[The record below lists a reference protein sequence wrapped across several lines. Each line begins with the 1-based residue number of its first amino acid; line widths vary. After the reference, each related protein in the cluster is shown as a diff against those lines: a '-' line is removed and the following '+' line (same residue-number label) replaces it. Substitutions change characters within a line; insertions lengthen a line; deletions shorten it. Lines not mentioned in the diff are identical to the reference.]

1 MAGPALSALLV
12 LLAALLPS
20 ATGYCA
26 GLGRNPGFRTAPIVE
41 QVTLT
46 SVRVSWEGLVTR
58 IECAD
63 QFIVKSWLTRNP
75 NDYQMSDLLPLTQFS
90 YIVRDLVPNQD
101 YVFQAVAREDKG
113 ILGKDW
119 NKSPKAYY
127 RTTTTNPTVA
137 PEPRASSDTS
147 GGTHIKTQPG
157 RARSVSVFMLA
168 GLVVAGLLVLLV
180 VVGGLWNLVNLGRGK
195 RDGDTDSEE
204 GDSDSLELELEHTDL
219 ESRAGSR
226 CGTRT
231 RRARSPLSD
240 RTGRTWSPAS
250 SVPDI
255 NEDLEPSVL
264 PSCPTRYHSQ
274 A

>member
-1 MAGPALSALLV
+1 M
-12 LLAALLPS
+12 
-20 ATGYCA
+20 
-26 GLGRNPGFRTAPIVE
+26 
-41 QVTLT
+41 
-46 SVRVSWEGLVTR
+46 
-58 IECAD
+58 
-63 QFIVKSWLTRNP
+63 
-75 NDYQMSDLLPLTQFS
+75 
-90 YIVRDLVPNQD
+90 YIQ
-101 YVFQAVAREDKG
+101 
-113 ILGKDW
+113 
-119 NKSPKAYY
+119 
-127 RTTTTNPTVA
+127 
-137 PEPRASSDTS
+137 
-147 GGTHIKTQPG
+147 TQPG